1 MQLQQSFT
9 QSLAVKDGEHCNIN
23 NWKRI
28 SNLVE
33 NVTKG
38 EDEQEI
44 ERNSTHTNLQPQKQG
59 GENLGN
65 YFIKNICPKTIN
77 NRIP

>member
-1 MQLQQSFT
+1 M
-9 QSLAVKDGEHCNIN
+9 
-23 NWKRI
+23 
-28 SNLVE
+28 VE

-38 EDEQEI
+38 EEEQEI

-65 YFIKNICPKTIN
+65 YFIKNMRPKTIKQ
-77 NRIP
+77 